1 MRDKSKHRLSYKL
14 KKKRE
19 LEIIKNRDKKYSKY
33 MKNTQIGMN
42 SILNDTEEQIRE
54 LEYRVVKITGTEQ
67 KKKKKKKR
75 KRNKQTEK

>member
-1 MRDKSKHRLSYKL
+1 
-14 KKKRE
+14 
-19 LEIIKNRDKKYSKY
+19 

-67 KKKKKKKR
+67 KKKKKKEKEMKKFKR
-75 KRNKQTEK
+75 PLGQYQVH